1 MTGNAAF
8 LANFKECNDGH
19 VMFGD
24 GVGGK
29 ILGKGFINQPS
40 LPYLQDA
47 RWKALVKNDMHWC
60 VLMTFPGNDS
70 SDNIT
75 SKVSAP
81 KKFFAI
87 VSCLKESSL
96 KLYNW

>member
-47 RWKALVKNDMHWC
+47 RLVKG
-60 VLMTFPGNDS
+60 L
-70 SDNIT
+70 
-75 SKVSAP
+75 SANL
-81 KKFFAI
+81 I
-87 VSCLKESSL
+87 SIS
-96 KLYNW
+96 